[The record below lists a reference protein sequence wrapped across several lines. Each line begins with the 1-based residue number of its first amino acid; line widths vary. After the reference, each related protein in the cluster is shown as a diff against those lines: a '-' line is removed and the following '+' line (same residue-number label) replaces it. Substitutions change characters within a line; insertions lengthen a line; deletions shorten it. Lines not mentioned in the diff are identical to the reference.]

1 MPIPEYDRIVT
12 HEQGRKMLMY
22 MAGIH
27 AALTKD
33 IPQDDYAFM
42 YSTVINGGGP
52 AKYPVGTIIVTEKD
66 NYRYPWAVMHHGE
79 HEDGRP
85 YMILRVIKAIDQMQ
99 FDASEAFY
107 YAEEGLAAGTYHI
120 NVPTAYQACPAG
132 DYQFTLASAVP
143 AGGRL
148 AFNFN
153 PYSYSP
159 VDRGVTVYDSPNSM
173 VISQTATIS
182 SGDGG
187 TLLGLL
193 KHEGDPDV
201 ANMNSLTRVCFGN
214 GNYAQ
219 SAIRQYFISSAAAG
233 SVWKSSNKFDQA
245 PGWNASTP
253 GFLTKLPEE
262 FIDIVNPVTIST
274 VTNNV
279 FEVDYTK
286 GSSYAVTD
294 KFWLPS
300 RYNVFGT
307 TEGEDLHEEQWDYY
321 KGATDVDRIMFDNG
335 GTARHQFLRTPH
347 VGSTHYVRIVYTSGA
362 LNGSIATYGYAEA
375 PACEISAPK
384 KPAA

>member
-1 MPIPEYDRIVT
+1 MSVTSDRAVT
-12 HEQGRKMLMY
+12 YNQAKEMLMY

-85 YMILRVIKAIDQMQ
+85 YMILRVIKAIDQIQ
-99 FDASEAFY
+99 FDAPEAFY
-107 YAEEGLAAGTYHI
+107 YAEEGLAAGTYHF

-159 VDRGVTVYDSPNSM
+159 VDGGVTVYDSANSM

-307 TEGEDLHEEQWDYY
+307 TEGADLHEEQWDYY
-321 KGATDVDRIMFDNG
+321 KGATDVDRIMFDNS
-335 GTARHQFLRTPH
+335 GTARHQFLRTPF
-347 VGSTHYVRIVYTSGA
+347 VGDTCDVRFVGASGA
-362 LNGSIATYGYAEA
+362 LVNYIASGGHAES